1 VVIEGESV
9 KIFATI
15 PLPNKIHEREM
26 YKTDIL
32 GIFNAGATLG
42 PVQPMRYIKLSHGL
56 NETNMT
62 RIWNKHKQFHPV
74 RNNRFSNRA
83 DAPLK
88 RKVFVCLSGGVDS
101 SVVASI
107 LVASKK
113 YDVTAAYMLNYDNK
127 QKGAESCWLPDYRD
141 ALRVAAHLGIPLMK
155 LNFTKEYQEQVLDY
169 MYQEYEVGRTPNPDV
184 LCNKF
189 IKFGSWLDKA
199 RELGFDY
206 IATGHYAKIKKDRAG
221 WHMMA
226 VKDTNKDQTY
236 FLHQLNQEQLSR
248 TMFPISAYTKPQ
260 VRKLAEK
267 FGLPT
272 AEKQESMGI
281 CFVGEVPMKEFLEKK
296 IKPKPGTIV
305 SSKGDVLG
313 KHDGLPFYT
322 IGQRSIGIK
331 LGDKPLFVVEKRTE
345 TNELVVG
352 DESDPLLFKQVVL
365 VTDVHWISGQAP
377 QFPLQCE
384 VRLRHRQELQKATV
398 VKHNANI
405 ILTFHKPQR
414 AVTPGQFAVV
424 YKAGECLGGGVVA

>member
-1 VVIEGESV
+1 MVIEGESV

-26 YKTDIL
+26 YKTDIP

-42 PVQPMRYIKLSHGL
+42 PVQPIKYIKLSHGL

-101 SVVASI
+101 SVVAAI

-155 LNFTKEYQEQVLDY
+155 LDFTKEYQEQVLDY

-206 IATGHYAKIKKDRAG
+206 IPTLHY
-221 WHMMA
+221 
-226 VKDTNKDQTY
+226 T
-236 FLHQLNQEQLSR
+236 
-248 TMFPISAYTKPQ
+248 
-260 VRKLAEK
+260 
-267 FGLPT
+267 
-272 AEKQESMGI
+272 
-281 CFVGEVPMKEFLEKK
+281 
-296 IKPKPGTIV
+296 
-305 SSKGDVLG
+305 
-313 KHDGLPFYT
+313 
-322 IGQRSIGIK
+322 
-331 LGDKPLFVVEKRTE
+331 
-345 TNELVVG
+345 
-352 DESDPLLFKQVVL
+352 
-365 VTDVHWISGQAP
+365 
-377 QFPLQCE
+377 
-384 VRLRHRQELQKATV
+384 
-398 VKHNANI
+398 
-405 ILTFHKPQR
+405 
-414 AVTPGQFAVV
+414 
-424 YKAGECLGGGVVA
+424 